1 MDRDERSSLGTIVRR
16 LPGHSIDRTFADA
29 WNFSFRILVTS
40 ESTGLMETI
49 TDAVSVHSIKKEAYS
64 KLAAQE
70 TAQAGY
76 LPSYTLFDHFRA
88 EFGEPESPRFRK
100 AQDAFLKSLASYSV
114 ITYLLQIKDRHNG
127 NILVDKAGHLMHI
140 DFGFMLSNSPGSLG
154 FEMAPFK
161 LTQDYIDILGGVEG
175 IKFLE
180 YRTLLK
186 RLFVDA
192 RQHAERI
199 ITLVESMQTNSKLP
213 CFDNGPATIQQLRD
227 RFQLSMSVPQL
238 EEHVDRL
245 VVSSAGSAFTRLYD
259 TFQRHSQGVL

>member
-1 MDRDERSSLGTIVRR
+1 
-16 LPGHSIDRTFADA
+16 
-29 WNFSFRILVTS
+29 
-40 ESTGLMETI
+40 METI

-64 KLAAQE
+64 KLAALD

-76 LPSYTLFDHFRA
+76 LPSYTLYDHFQA
-88 EFGEPESPRFRK
+88 EFGVPESPRYRK
-100 AQDAFLKSLASYSV
+100 AQDAFMKSLASYSI

-127 NILVDKAGHLMHI
+127 NILVDKEGHLMHI

-161 LTQDYIDILGGVEG
+161 LTQDYVDILGGVEG
-175 IKFLE
+175 KKFLE

-186 RLFVDA
+186 RLFKDV

-199 ITLVESMQTNSKLP
+199 ITLVESMQTDSKLP
-213 CFDNGPATIQQLRD
+213 CFDNGPATIQQLHD

-238 EEHVDRL
+238 EEHIDRL

>member
-1 MDRDERSSLGTIVRR
+1 MCIVLTLGALTYLTDETR
-16 LPGHSIDRTFADA
+16 
-29 WNFSFRILVTS
+29 SFRILVTS

-64 KLAAQE
+64 KIAASDAVQG
-70 TAQAGY
+70 GY
-76 LPSYTLFDHFRA
+76 LPSYTLYDHFVA
-88 EFGEPESPRFRK
+88 EFGQPDTARYRK

-127 NILVDKAGHLMHI
+127 NILVDKQGHLMHI

-161 LTQDYIDILGGVEG
+161 LSQDYVDILGGIQG
-175 IKFLE
+175 PKFLE
-180 YRTLLK
+180 YRALLK
-186 RLFVDA
+186 RLFRDI

-199 ITLVESMQTNSKLP
+199 VTLVELMQTGSKLP
-213 CFDNGPATIQQLRD
+213 CFDNGVATVQQLRE
-227 RFQLSMSVPQL
+227 RFQLGLSLPQL
-238 EEHVDRL
+238 DEHVDRL
-245 VVSSAGSAFTRLYD
+245 VLSSAGSAFTRLYD

>member
-1 MDRDERSSLGTIVRR
+1 
-16 LPGHSIDRTFADA
+16 
-29 WNFSFRILVTS
+29 
-40 ESTGLMETI
+40 METI

-64 KLAAQE
+64 KMAASN

-76 LPSYTLFDHFRA
+76 LPSYTLYDHFVN
-88 EFGEPESPRFRK
+88 EFGQPETARYCK

-127 NILVDKAGHLMHI
+127 NILVDKAGHVMHI

-161 LTQDYIDILGGVEG
+161 LSQDYIEILGGLESP
-175 IKFLE
+175 KFAE

-186 RLFVDA
+186 RLFRDV

-199 ITLVESMQTNSKLP
+199 IALVELMQTGSKLP
-213 CFDNGPATIQQLRD
+213 CFDSGTATVLQLRE
-227 RFQLSMSVPQL
+227 RFQLGLSAPQL
-238 EEHVDRL
+238 DEHVDRL
-245 VVSSAGSAFTRLYD
+245 VLSSAGSAFTRLYD